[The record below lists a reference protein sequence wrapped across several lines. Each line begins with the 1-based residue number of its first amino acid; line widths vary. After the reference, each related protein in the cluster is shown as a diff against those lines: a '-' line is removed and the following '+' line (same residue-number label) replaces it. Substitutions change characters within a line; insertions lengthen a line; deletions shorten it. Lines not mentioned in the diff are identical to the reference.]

1 MYAIIKTGGKQYKVQ
16 AGDVLQI
23 DKIEKDL
30 GSEFTISEVLLVGGD
45 KTHVGSPLVKNA
57 GVTVVVTKQART
69 RKVIV
74 FKKRRR
80 QGYRKFGTHKQEFT
94 ELFIKAIT
102 SPDGQSSKAEGKPVV
117 KDMTALRAERI
128 QTKIEDSR
136 ARAEAGIGLGRA
148 AAHGVAPKAAP
159 AKKAAAPKKKATAKA
174 AAPKKATSKRSVK
187 TAAKKA
193 AKKTTKKTK

>member
-30 GSEFTISEVLLVGGD
+30 GAEFTISEVLLVGGD

-80 QGYRKFGTHKQEFT
+80 HSFRRFGTHKQDFT
-94 ELFIKAIT
+94 EIFIKAIT
-102 SPDGQSSKAEGKPVV
+102 SPDGQSSKSDAKPVV

-159 AKKAAAPKKKATAKA
+159 AKKAAPKKKAAAKK

>member
-30 GSEFTISEVLLVGGD
+30 GAEFTISEVLLVGGD
-45 KTHVGSPLVKNA
+45 KTHVGSPLVKDA

-80 QGYRKFGTHKQEFT
+80 HSFRRFGTHKQDFT
-94 ELFIKAIT
+94 EIFIKAIT
-102 SPDGQSSKAEGKPVV
+102 SPDGQSSKSDAKPVV
-117 KDMTALRAERI
+117 KDIAALRAERI

-159 AKKAAAPKKKATAKA
+159 AKKAAPKKKAAAKK